1 LDVAAVGGLLVSLS
15 SSAAGLRAVVA
26 AVRNWLARGEGTRR
40 TVRLEI
46 GGDVLELSE
55 ATVADQDR
63 LVDLFAGRHAAGGL
77 HLGAANNSV
86 RSVPANRRNV
96 YPVAAASLRI
106 DVDARLVAAGGADIG
121 YGIGCRASDG
131 RGYAFMIWGKDI
143 QIGKY
148 LGEAPWYKTLWVV
161 PVDQLGVKVER
172 LNRLQAV
179 CSGGDGQKSVHLA
192 FWVNG
197 RGLEITDRTDPFSTF
212 AVTLP
217 GSPRP
222 GGWPGVLPGSAVRGE
237 RSETWRR

>member
-1 LDVAAVGGLLVSLS
+1 MTTTMPSTAC
-15 SSAAGLRAVVA
+15 
-26 AVRNWLARGEGTRR
+26 TC
-40 TVRLEI
+40 
-46 GGDVLELSE
+46 
-55 ATVADQDR
+55 
-63 LVDLFAGRHAAGGL
+63 GRP
-77 HLGAANNSV
+77 NNSV

-197 RGLEITDRTDPFSTF
+197 RGLEITDRTDPFQVGTVGLVVGTGADKPVEAEF
-212 AVTLP
+212 DNFV
-217 GSPRP
+217 
-222 GGWPGVLPGSAVRGE
+222 VMQV
-237 RSETWRR
+237 